1 MRQAVADMHHLY
13 NHSCSIIS
21 REDGERYQKSLE
33 YLVELSEVW
42 RCDANIHRECPDG
55 EEEKGT
61 HDN

>member
-1 MRQAVADMHHLY
+1 MDIRQAVSDMRDLY

-21 REDGERYQKSLE
+21 REDREKYKKSLE
-33 YLVELSEVW
+33 YLVDLSEK
-42 RCDANIHRECPDG
+42 NRERSDG